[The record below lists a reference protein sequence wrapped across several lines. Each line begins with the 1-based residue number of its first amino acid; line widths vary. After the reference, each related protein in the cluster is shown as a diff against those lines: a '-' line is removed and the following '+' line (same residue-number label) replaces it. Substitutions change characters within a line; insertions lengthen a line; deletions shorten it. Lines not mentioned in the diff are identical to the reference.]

1 MHDRIIAAIT
11 EKGSLCSADLDIP
24 KKVGWYW
31 SETKLFRAALE
42 HMYFTGELAVH
53 HKSGAIKYYDG
64 QRVILTNGELAEA
77 LPSLPEYDR
86 VSNPQDFAAPAK
98 GNGGTFTWGIRILSL
113 MKRLSGRP
121 AASRKPWTRFYDITA
136 SARIATIENGH
147 IDRDAEESIK
157 SRLVAA
163 LFKFRFDEQEV

>member
-77 LPSLPEYDR
+77 LSALPEKKREIIYLYFFGHYT
-86 VSNPQDFAAPAK
+86 QQ
-98 GNGGTFTWGIRILSL
+98 GIKIIWFVTSL
-113 MKRLSGRP
+113 
-121 AASRKPWTRFYDITA
+121 
-136 SARIATIENGH
+136 
-147 IDRDAEESIK
+147 
-157 SRLVAA
+157 
-163 LFKFRFDEQEV
+163 

>member
-64 QRVILTNGELAEA
+64 QRVILTSGELAEA
-77 LPSLPEYDR
+77 LSFLPEKKREIIYLYFFGR
-86 VSNPQDFAAPAK
+86 YTQQEIGEMYGRCRSTAWHHIHSALQ
-98 GNGGTFTWGIRILSL
+98 ILHEEMEVL
-113 MKRLSGRP
+113 YR
-121 AASRKPWTRFYDITA
+121 
-136 SARIATIENGH
+136 
-147 IDRDAEESIK
+147 EES
-157 SRLVAA
+157 
-163 LFKFRFDEQEV
+163 

>member
-77 LPSLPEYDR
+77 LSSLPEYDR

-113 MKRLSGRP
+113 MKRLSG
-121 AASRKPWTRFYDITA
+121 
-136 SARIATIENGH
+136 
-147 IDRDAEESIK
+147 
-157 SRLVAA
+157 
-163 LFKFRFDEQEV
+163 